1 MHRRLCTSSELD
13 DAGLLFPVMERF
25 KSVDLLDICRERPCR
40 IHSAFAVPG
49 SSLALESTR
58 RASRR
63 CGSSRFRAIGE
74 GHSPILDLRADLHPN
89 EPHSGPPRLLRTAG
103 VPCGHPLDLPSM
115 ACGRGSSDR
124 RSLADWVELPVGDPR
139 ANGLAHG
146 LTGRHSLDLP
156 APSGGLFALRRRY
169 EPQRLPV
176 HHNRTTPL
184 RTRSTRPSRSCPKA
198 TSTS

>member
-25 KSVDLLDICRERPCR
+25 KSVDLIDICWERPCR

-89 EPHSGPPRLLRTAG
+89 EPHSGPPRQL
-103 VPCGHPLDLPSM
+103 
-115 ACGRGSSDR
+115 
-124 RSLADWVELPVGDPR
+124 
-139 ANGLAHG
+139 
-146 LTGRHSLDLP
+146 
-156 APSGGLFALRRRY
+156 
-169 EPQRLPV
+169 
-176 HHNRTTPL
+176 
-184 RTRSTRPSRSCPKA
+184 
-198 TSTS
+198 